1 MAKPLRDPPP
11 TSSVARLLDV
21 EAAIRAVAPAQPAAA
36 RPTEPANRDLPVVS
50 VPPPSRPTESP
61 PVFSAPTPSYPAGAL
76 TGEPA
81 NIKRELVLSPSTEET
96 FSRLVEVYRRSTGT
110 RLSNSHVA
118 RAMLKGLAACMTSLE
133 READAIGRL
142 RLPGNARGREGERE
156 RFEDRI
162 AEAFVNGVRSA
173 AAYRRKDQSN

>member
-1 MAKPLRDPPP
+1 MAKPLREPPP
-11 TSSVARLLDV
+11 TSSVARLLDI
-21 EAAIRAVAPAQPAAA
+21 EAASRALAPTQPAVLQ
-36 RPTEPANRDLPVVS
+36 PTEPANRDAPALS
-50 VPPPSRPTESP
+50 VPPPRQPEALLGHHVP
-61 PVFSAPTPSYPAGAL
+61 PANFPSAAP

-96 FSRLVEVYRRSTGT
+96 FSRLVELYRRSTGT
-110 RLSNSHVA
+110 RLSSSHVA
-118 RAMLKGLAACMTSLE
+118 RAMLKGVAACMASLE

-173 AAYRRKDQSN
+173 AAYRRKDR